1 MKIWIFKDTKN
12 QVIWETSIKK
22 HAEEFVSL
30 LEKKGIKYVITI
42 QET

>member
-1 MKIWIFKDTKN
+1 MKTWIFKDTKD

-22 HAEEFVSL
+22 YAEEFISL

>member
-1 MKIWIFKDTKN
+1 MKTWIFKDTKD

-22 HAEEFVSL
+22 YVKEFISL